1 MDILMETQV
10 IDNGVPSAWDFV
22 LRAGS
27 PEVLDSKA
35 ELQQRAVVAA
45 YIEKN
50 SVPGLEDSGVDWPGY
65 LTGTLNPR
73 ELDAEIR
80 NSMHWQTG
88 STKFIPYYYV
98 KNSKLQLS
106 IQEAQDGN

>member
-1 MDILMETQV
+1 MDLLMETQSFES
-10 IDNGVPSAWDFV
+10 GVPSAWDFA
-22 LRAGS
+22 LKAGVPQTLEGS
-27 PEVLDSKA
+27 Q
-35 ELQQRAVVAA
+35 ELGQRATIAA

-50 SVPGLEDSGVDWPGY
+50 TVPGREDSGVDWQGY
-65 LTGTLNPR
+65 LTGGLNPR

-80 NSMHWQTG
+80 NSMYWQTG
-88 STKFIPYYYV
+88 TTRFIPYYYV